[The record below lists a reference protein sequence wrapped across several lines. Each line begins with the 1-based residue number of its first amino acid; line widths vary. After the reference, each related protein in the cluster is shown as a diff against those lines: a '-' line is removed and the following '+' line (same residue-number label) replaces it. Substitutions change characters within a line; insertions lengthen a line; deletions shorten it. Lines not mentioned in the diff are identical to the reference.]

1 MGRFFIFQEKGT
13 FTMRRKT
20 LEQLENELLQ
30 IEQNRESYER
40 ILRQYQNQY
49 TRLLQRIKHEQ
60 RRLRT
65 RRLIERG
72 AITESFIENAPELDN
87 EQFKNIVAGAFNVSN
102 SDEEIHEVVTADV
115 AG

>member
-1 MGRFFIFQEKGT
+1 
-13 FTMRRKT
+13 MRRKT

-30 IEQNRESYER
+30 IEQNCESYEKK
-40 ILRQYQNQY
+40 LRQYQNQY
-49 TRLLQRIKHEQ
+49 TRLLQRNKHEQ

-87 EQFKNIVAGAFNVSN
+87 EQFKNIVTGVFNMSN
-102 SDEEIHEVVTADV
+102 PEEEIPEVVNADV
-115 AG
+115 AE

>member
-1 MGRFFIFQEKGT
+1 
-13 FTMRRKT
+13 MRRKS
-20 LEQLENELLQ
+20 LEKLESELLQ

-40 ILRQYQNQY
+40 ILLQYQNQY
-49 TRLLQRIKHEQ
+49 TRLVQKLKHEE
-60 RRLRT
+60 RKART

-87 EQFKNIVAGAFNVSN
+87 EQFKNIVANAFDENN
-102 SDEEIHEVVTADV
+102 FDEEIHEVDTADV